1 MFGAWWV
8 FGAGKCLFLVHVLFC
23 LPSFVHCNYSRPSD
37 ITPVSAFASERSNL
51 PRHFLP
57 TIAQERTCLLI
68 RSSMRTSS
76 AHPPLPPK
84 PPSRMICGFAPINPS
99 VFIKD
104 LHSSCKN
111 PASEVRIIDKMSGF
125 CRSAFSVFVR
135 FIARFE
141 VCCRIGLRVRINKR

>member
-1 MFGAWWV
+1 MVGLRCGQVSV
-8 FGAGKCLFLVHVLFC
+8 FGACFVLFAFIRSLQLFSTFRHHASQC
-23 LPSFVHCNYSRPSD
+23 VSITTFELATSLPPNHLAGANV
-37 ITPVSAFASERSNL
+37 
-51 PRHFLP
+51 
-57 TIAQERTCLLI
+57 CLLI
-68 RSSMRTSS
+68 RSNMRTSS
-76 AHPPLPPK
+76 AHPPRSSK

-111 PASEVRIIDKMSGF
+111 PASVVRIIDKMSGF
-125 CRSAFSVFVR
+125 CRCVFSVFVR